1 MENLDSEI
9 VLCNVPSYLTPFR
22 VTKKDA
28 CNLLSIRIDKL
39 NSMVE
44 NDPSFP
50 RPLNEG
56 TGRQA
61 AVYFDY
67 QDLLSWY
74 SNWKQNRP
82 EKTRE
87 ALRKVKKSKFT
98 YS

>member
-1 MENLDSEI
+1 MEKLDSEI
-9 VLCNVPSYLTPFR
+9 VLSGVQSYLMPFR

-28 CNLLSIRIDKL
+28 CGLLSIGGDKL

-50 RPLNEG
+50 KPLNEG

-82 EKTRE
+82 EKTEE
-87 ALRKVKKSKFT
+87 AKRKVKENKVTFS
-98 YS
+98 

>member
-22 VTKKDA
+22 VTKKVA

-82 EKTRE
+82 EKTEE
-87 ALRKVKKSKFT
+87 AKRKVKVPKVIFS
-98 YS
+98 

>member
-1 MENLDSEI
+1 MEKLDSEI
-9 VLCNVPSYLTPFR
+9 VLNSVQAYLMPFR

-28 CNLLSIRIDKL
+28 CSLLSIGVDKL

-50 RPLNEG
+50 KPLNEG
-56 TGRQA
+56 AGRQA

-74 SNWKQNRP
+74 SNWKQSRP
-82 EKTRE
+82 EKTE
-87 ALRKVKKSKFT
+87 VAKRKVKVDKITFS
-98 YS
+98 

>member
-1 MENLDSEI
+1 MEKLDSEI
-9 VLCNVPSYLTPFR
+9 ILSNVCSYLMPFR
-22 VTKKDA
+22 VTKKDV
-28 CNLLSIRIDKL
+28 CSLLSIGVDKL

-50 RPLNEG
+50 KPLNEG
-56 TGRQA
+56 AGRQA

-82 EKTRE
+82 EKTEE
-87 ALRKVKKSKFT
+87 AKRKVKVPKPVFS
-98 YS
+98 

>member
-1 MENLDSEI
+1 MEKLDSEI
-9 VLCNVPSYLTPFR
+9 VLNSVHPYLMPFR

-28 CNLLSIRIDKL
+28 CALLSIGIDKL

-44 NDPSFP
+44 SDPSFP
-50 RPLNEG
+50 KPLNEG

-74 SNWKQNRP
+74 SNWKQSRP
-82 EKTRE
+82 EKTEE
-87 ALRKVKKSKFT
+87 AKRKVKVPKVTFS
-98 YS
+98 